1 MTLPDIS
8 IRGRVI
14 SFIRISAA
22 GVTRREIADALGY
35 TYTQVRTVVS
45 YLGRSKATEER
56 ALAEKV
62 GARPMTGQSRHYQ
75 VKLRAA
81 ASEHVQAFALVR
93 QGWPD
98 RLIAREMGWSAEQM
112 AAAMRTAAGER
123 AAALRAAAQAR
134 PLVKKWDDHHLV
146 KFNRL
151 RALGAT
157 DEEIAAACRKT
168 AEQVWRRRRFIASE
182 RAGSGY
188 GEGSGGTTREAAPAD
203 MRDWR
208 PGVKP
213 AARMLESDAIAALFK
228 AVERP
233 ERRSA
238 DIIPFRRQPPPSLA
252 HGRTGEAAS

>member
-112 AAAMRTAAGER
+112 AAAMRTAGGER

-151 RALGAT
+151 RAAGAT

-168 AEQVWRRRRFIASE
+168 PEQVWRRRRFIA
-182 RAGSGY
+182 
-188 GEGSGGTTREAAPAD
+188 REAEGARASETEATD
-203 MRDWR
+203 MRDWK

-213 AARMLESDAIAALFK
+213 AALMLESDAIAALFK

-233 ERRSA
+233 ERRTA
-238 DIIPFRRQPPPSLA
+238 DIIPFRRQPPPSLM
-252 HGRTGEAAS
+252 HGRTGAAES